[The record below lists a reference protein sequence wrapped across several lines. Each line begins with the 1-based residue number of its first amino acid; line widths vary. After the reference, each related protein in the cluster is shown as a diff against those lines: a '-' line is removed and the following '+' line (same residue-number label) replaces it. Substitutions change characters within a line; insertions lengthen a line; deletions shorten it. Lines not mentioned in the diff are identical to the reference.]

1 MKLNC
6 LGSPSALSTFLENC
20 IKSAT
25 DLQYGQILWQNLD
38 GYQQNKAVFHAHRG
52 AIMSFLP
59 SSKDVHSALISASIP
74 FAVSAVMFC
83 TQNAFAL
90 NNQSGDG
97 DYMLHLKQQRDGWL
111 WETPGNAIVWKAFME
126 QAEAAGK
133 AKDAPKQLA
142 LLESALEHSSCF
154 KPDSPKRL
162 ETIAK
167 LKECAEKQGKKL
179 TEKQVQDLILPV
191 TNTIQHPKY
200 RMKPEPPTRAFKE
213 VDPMIQEGDMLNTDG
228 DTDQAVKIYLKT
240 LKNLN
245 ERSARRGHEI
255 VKVVD
260 RLTRIYYKQGRFVE
274 AEVMVRKEL
283 KAVESMHEL
292 LDDHDPDKLQI
303 AFMLGD
309 LALVYSGQER
319 LLEAEALYKTA
330 LKTIHQNCTEK
341 SYDYIV
347 TLSELA
353 RVHKLMG
360 KFDEADKEYRTTLTL
375 SKGRPD
381 CSNMTRGILFGNY
394 AKLLTKMN
402 KLSAAKEME
411 QKSTELMASSA
422 SAQHVTTSTS
432 ATRLPANTTASEQE
446 PPAIPK
452 PEPIEQGR
460 LRSPDQKPLRSYYF

>member
-1 MKLNC
+1 MRYLNI
-6 LGSPSALSTFLENC
+6 AVAAFLLCSSN
-20 IKSAT
+20 A
-25 DLQYGQILWQNLD
+25 WAAQN
-38 GYQQNKAVFHAHRG
+38 
-52 AIMSFLP
+52 
-59 SSKDVHSALISASIP
+59 
-74 FAVSAVMFC
+74 
-83 TQNAFAL
+83 NA
-90 NNQSGDG
+90 NDE
-97 DYMLHLKQQRDGWL
+97 DYMLHLKRQRDGWL
-111 WETPGNAIVWKAFME
+111 WETPGDAIVWKAFME
-126 QAEAAGK
+126 QADAVGK
-133 AKDAPKQLA
+133 TRDSAKQLA
-142 LLESALEHSSCF
+142 LLEAALEHSSCF
-154 KPDSPKRL
+154 KADDPKRL

-200 RMKPEPPTRAFKE
+200 HMKPQPPTRAFRE

-245 ERSARRGHEI
+245 ERTARRGHEI

-260 RLTRIYYKQGRFVE
+260 RLTRIYYKQGRYAE

-283 KAVESMHEL
+283 KAMESMHDR

-303 AFMLGD
+303 AYMLGD

-319 LLEAEALYKTA
+319 LIEAEALYKTA
-330 LKTIHQNCTEK
+330 LKTIHQNLTEK

-360 KFDEADKEYRTTLTL
+360 KYDDAEKEYRTTLSL

-381 CSNMTRGILFGNY
+381 CSNMTRGVLFGNY
-394 AKLLTKMN
+394 AKLLAKMN
-402 KLSAAKEME
+402 KVSAAKEME
-411 QKSTELMASSA
+411 ARSAELMASSA
-422 SAQHVTTSTS
+422 SGHHVSTSTS
-432 ATRLPANTTASEQE
+432 ATRLPEHEE
-446 PPAIPK
+446 PPVATPPK
-452 PEPIEQGR
+452 PEMTEQER
-460 LRSPDQKPLRSYYF
+460 LRRNDSKPLRSYYF